1 MNNEINPIEE
11 DFNEALS
18 KYKDGQDLIP
28 IVQDFQKIIQQIP
41 NHFAAW
47 TCLSWLYLL
56 LKNNEE
62 ALVSARQA
70 VRLNQ
75 QDPQAR
81 MNLCLALLATK
92 NKGVRDHVELIK
104 KMSLMMPDVKSELK
118 ESVEDGFSRYPDWPE
133 LTKIKNWLE
142 F

>member
-11 DFNEALS
+11 DFNRALS

-28 IVQDFQKIIQQIP
+28 IAQDFQNIIQQIP

-47 TCLSWLYLL
+47 TCLSWLQLL

-62 ALVSARQA
+62 ALVAARQA

-81 MNLCLALLATK
+81 MNLSLALLATK

-104 KMSLMMPDVKSELK
+104 KMTLMMPDVKSELK
-118 ESVEDGFSRYPDWPE
+118 ESVADGFSRYPDWPE
-133 LTKIKNWLE
+133 LTKFEKWLE